1 MKKFICEWMARLL
14 RMRRPGYGK
23 NRIRRRSSKAQTP
36 EREAPNHSSRSL
48 LANVLDIDDEF
59 AGMKT
64 YCNGVSME
72 NGGIAVT
79 ELSTGAAS
87 NQLRS
92 ILRELK
98 VLTSKVKSDQEVTE
112 KCNDWKFAALV
123 IDRLCL
129 WVFTVVTIAS
139 TMGIIFSAPHVIV

>member
-1 MKKFICEWMARLL
+1 MAWML

-23 NRIRRRSSKAQTP
+23 KGVRRRSSKAQTP

-59 AGMKT
+59 GGMKTT
-64 YCNGVSME
+64 YCNGGSME
-72 NGGIAVT
+72 NGGMAVT
-79 ELSTGAAS
+79 EFSSGGAAS
-87 NQLRS
+87 NQLRC

-98 VLTSKVKSDQEVTE
+98 VLTSKVRSDQEVTE

-129 WVFTVVTIAS
+129 WVFTVVTVAS